1 MQIKKLTITP
11 IGIQKQ
17 KEIYQNIDVNTAGSY
32 IKARLWSGNGYET
45 KIPCSLRKVPKYL
58 KKLYEINS
66 NTMVLNI
73 RKFVYDV

>member
-1 MQIKKLTITP
+1 MQIKRLIITP

-17 KEIYQNIDVNTAGSY
+17 REIYQNIDVSIAGNY
-32 IKARLWSGNGYET
+32 IKARLWNGNGYET

-58 KKLYEINS
+58 KKLYGINTS
-66 NTMVLNI
+66 TMVLNI